1 MIALLNETILWWHWI
16 VLGFL
21 LLILEMNTGT
31 FLILGLG
38 LASIIV
44 GVLDLAI
51 DLTFTS
57 EVMIWTVLCVLSLV
71 AWKLWVKEEHVSD
84 SGQSNY
90 KLDTIGTVT
99 EDIEPNHRG
108 KVTFDTPILGNTSW
122 TATSGSSISKNTRV
136 KIVEIHGQLIEVQ
149 TLS

>member
-1 MIALLNETILWWHWI
+1 LIVFLNETVLWWHWI
-16 VLGFL
+16 VLGFI
-21 LLILEMNTGT
+21 LLIIEMNTGT

-44 GVLDLAI
+44 GLFDLALDLS
-51 DLTFTS
+51 FTS
-57 EVMIWTVLCVLSLV
+57 EILIWTVLSVLSLI
-71 AWKLWVKEEHVSD
+71 AWKKWGNVEHVSS

-90 KLDTIGTVT
+90 SLNTLGTVM
-99 EDIEPNHRG
+99 ESIEPHARG
-108 KVTFDTPILGNTSW
+108 KVTFDTPILGSISW